1 MSKKYEDAIE
11 PVLRPRNLPPDDPRE
26 IELHNL
32 THLPYAPWC
41 GHCVAMK
48 AKESPFRLQEQKGNA
63 DSSKPTV
70 SFDFCFT
77 ATATSEEPP
86 ATCLVVVDDWTKAV
100 LAVPVSAKGGPIMMK
115 HVKEAVVGNC
125 NQRLGGPQGVSAP
138 DNSSWLQACRCI
150 QKVGACILYKQCR
163 HVCFTDRQSLSISWW

>member
-1 MSKKYEDAIE
+1 
-11 PVLRPRNLPPDDPRE
+11 
-26 IELHNL
+26 
-32 THLPYAPWC
+32 
-41 GHCVAMK
+41 MK

-100 LAVPVSAKGGPIMMK
+100 LAVPVSAKGGPLMLK
-115 HVKEAVVGNC
+115 HMKEAVVQFC
-125 NQRLGGPQGVSAP
+125 SQLGYTNMNFRGDNESAAKSLK
-138 DNSSWLQACRCI
+138 DSV
-150 QKVGACILYKQCR
+150 QKLV
-163 HVCFTDRQSLSISWW
+163 V